1 MSTATFQ
8 HLRLS
13 MVQNIVLVE
22 ILSTDV
28 QGPERAIEF
37 SSELNTVAGQDSASP
52 LLVDLRRAR
61 YFSSMGFSALFKLVK
76 QAKERRRPV
85 RFCNMHP
92 DVRVGA
98 EIVGLNRVVEIH
110 DSAKSALE
118 AFAQA

>member
-1 MSTATFQ
+1 MSPADFK

-13 MVQNIVLVE
+13 MVKDIVVVE

-28 QGPERAIEF
+28 QGPDRALEF
-37 SSELNTVAGQDSASP
+37 GTELNRVAGHECSKP

-61 YFSSMGFSALFKLVK
+61 YFSSMGFAALFKLVK
-76 QAKERRRPV
+76 QAKERQRPV

-98 EIVGLNRVVEIH
+98 EIVGLNWVVEIH